1 VDRGARPDQIDFGIF
16 LRRPKTA
23 RFTQPAPNLA
33 RWWLQPST
41 VKGRESARCLN
52 CQWPS
57 DRLDMECGR
66 RDQSRDE
73 ERYRFGARLCD
84 RWYPRYECASVAS
97 PSGGAIAQSKASARR
112 DPGTSANVRSEDR
125 YLRDTAPYCYGQV
138 GPSFSDDRFSG
149 RGQADPCSDSRQVTD
164 YFADEERARRFDWF
178 RSRMKAPAFSGN
190 LSIPSNWRPTC
201 GVVLMM
207 SPIRPSRYRGREVS
221 RDFGGRIR
229 SAIRHFC
236 LP

>member
-1 VDRGARPDQIDFGIF
+1 VTRKDIALALAFAIVGILATNAQALPHRVAAPSLNPRHRPDGTREQ
-16 LRRPKTA
+16 A
-23 RFTQPAPNLA
+23 RT
-33 RWWLQPST
+33 
-41 VKGRESARCLN
+41 
-52 CQWPS
+52 S
-57 DRLDMECGR
+57 DQR
-66 RDQSRDE
+66 
-73 ERYRFGARLCD
+73 
-84 RWYPRYECASVAS
+84 
-97 PSGGAIAQSKASARR
+97 
-112 DPGTSANVRSEDR
+112 TS